1 MILSKKRET
10 DHSQGEQTCGC
21 LQGVGREWDGRRVWG
36 WWVQTA
42 TFGLDGQWGL
52 TIQHRGLCLIR

>member
-21 LQGVGREWDGRRVWG
+21 LQGVGREWDGRRVWVGLVGANCYIWIG
-36 WWVQTA
+36 WAMGSYHTA
-42 TFGLDGQWGL
+42 QGTVFD
-52 TIQHRGLCLIR
+52 